1 MSIDKKNN
9 IDEIF
14 ENLNFL
20 KLKQTSQMFLELP
33 DSVLEKFSEKYSNVL
48 IYLLNILDRQ
58 TATKLINKLT
68 LNSILYLIEE
78 EIRLL
83 LLSEFK
89 LEEENF
95 EELAKISFLL
105 DELDL
110 LKNTGSQKLNF
121 SQEVQ
126 SSLKTL
132 WNRKKNKE
140 TLIKFNYLY
149 NFDKNQFL
157 SLIELIIN
165 KKPIILPI
173 LMIFTQDNVKQILL
187 EITIKNYPEIIKTF
201 PPDLFELKFYTFL
214 RNDISKVLE
223 YLPDEIISKLEYL
236 EIVKRLEEGLDKII
250 QELNLTKLPER
261 IKREKIL
268 NQIFE
273 VLLPETKE
281 IQDLLLIDLLN
292 KGYLLP
298 QESELL
304 QLILKKNE

>member
-126 SSLKTL
+126 SSLTTL
-132 WNRKKNKE
+132 WNRKK
-140 TLIKFNYLY
+140 IK
-149 NFDKNQFL
+149 
-157 SLIELIIN
+157 
-165 KKPIILPI
+165 
-173 LMIFTQDNVKQILL
+173 
-187 EITIKNYPEIIKTF
+187 
-201 PPDLFELKFYTFL
+201 
-214 RNDISKVLE
+214 
-223 YLPDEIISKLEYL
+223 KL
-236 EIVKRLEEGLDKII
+236 
-250 QELNLTKLPER
+250 
-261 IKREKIL
+261 
-268 NQIFE
+268 
-273 VLLPETKE
+273 
-281 IQDLLLIDLLN
+281 
-292 KGYLLP
+292 
-298 QESELL
+298 
-304 QLILKKNE
+304 